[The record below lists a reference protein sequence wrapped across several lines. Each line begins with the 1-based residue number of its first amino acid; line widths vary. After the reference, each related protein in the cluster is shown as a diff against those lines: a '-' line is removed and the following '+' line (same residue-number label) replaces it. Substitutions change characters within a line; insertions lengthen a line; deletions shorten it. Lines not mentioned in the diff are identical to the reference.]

1 MNEKIIENG
10 IEYVRDGDYYI
21 PNLKAP
27 EGKFNIGKYGR
38 LHSIFIKGNRPNGLG
53 WRNEQYKSF
62 RRRNCIT
69 RICMFYGGAKMSFLD
84 ELYYGNIN
92 PNENRNRKKLPYE
105 KALKTFSDIESKLTK
120 ELNGENLK
128 LFNELINASD
138 EISAT
143 SGVENFKIGFRLGVL
158 MMCDS
163 LFSDNSIILKD

>member
-1 MNEKIIENG
+1 
-10 IEYVRDGDYYI
+10 
-21 PNLKAP
+21 
-27 EGKFNIGKYGR
+27 
-38 LHSIFIKGNRPNGLG
+38 
-53 WRNEQYKSF
+53 
-62 RRRNCIT
+62 
-69 RICMFYGGAKMSFLD
+69 MSFIE

-92 PNENRNRKKLPYE
+92 PNENRNRKTLHYE
-105 KALKTFSDIESKLTK
+105 KAVQTFSEIECKLTK

-128 LFNELINASD
+128 LFNDLVNASD

>member
-1 MNEKIIENG
+1 
-10 IEYVRDGDYYI
+10 
-21 PNLKAP
+21 
-27 EGKFNIGKYGR
+27 
-38 LHSIFIKGNRPNGLG
+38 
-53 WRNEQYKSF
+53 
-62 RRRNCIT
+62 
-69 RICMFYGGAKMSFLD
+69 MSFLD

-105 KALKTFSDIESKLTK
+105 NALKTFSDIESKLTK

-128 LFNELINASD
+128 LFNELVNVSD

-163 LFSDNSIILKD
+163 LLADNSIILKD

>member
-1 MNEKIIENG
+1 
-10 IEYVRDGDYYI
+10 
-21 PNLKAP
+21 
-27 EGKFNIGKYGR
+27 
-38 LHSIFIKGNRPNGLG
+38 
-53 WRNEQYKSF
+53 
-62 RRRNCIT
+62 
-69 RICMFYGGAKMSFLD
+69 MSFLD

-92 PNENRNRKKLPYE
+92 PNENRKSLPYE

-128 LFNELINASD
+128 LFNELVNASD

>member
-1 MNEKIIENG
+1 
-10 IEYVRDGDYYI
+10 
-21 PNLKAP
+21 
-27 EGKFNIGKYGR
+27 
-38 LHSIFIKGNRPNGLG
+38 
-53 WRNEQYKSF
+53 
-62 RRRNCIT
+62 
-69 RICMFYGGAKMSFLD
+69 MSFLD

-105 KALKTFSDIESKLTK
+105 NALKTFSDIESKLTK

-128 LFNELINASD
+128 LFNELVNASD

-163 LFSDNSIILKD
+163 LFSDNNTILKD